1 MIASTPTAVPSG
13 TSLGRLAE
21 LSIERTGGTGPLIF
35 EEQRWTAAQLAA
47 RARRLAG
54 GLRAAGLAPG
64 DRVAVCMANCP
75 EVGITYQAAWWAGAA
90 VTPVLFLLGETD
102 LRHVLADSAASFVV
116 TTPDFLDKVR
126 AAARGLPALRAVVLA
141 EQAEPAPADR
151 AGPPVLLFAELE
163 SPAESD
169 LVDVD
174 PSGMAALLYTGGTT
188 GRARGVVLSHDN
200 VSAAAWAVH
209 SMRLGEGLP
218 GLLPLPMSH
227 VYGMTVSVMATYA
240 ETPATA
246 VLMRWFEPVRFLELV
261 VEHQVAQTAIVPAM
275 ARMILDQDLD
285 GYDLSAL
292 RQVVSGSSALPREVA
307 DEWARR
313 LPGVELVEGYGC
325 TEASAIVTV
334 MPPGRTRLG
343 SVGRPAPGV
352 ELRIEALNA
361 TDGDHDGPPGGAG
374 GSPVGEICVRGPG
387 VMLGYWRDPAATA
400 QAVRAGWL
408 HTGDVGHL
416 DRDGFLY
423 LVDRMKDLIIRGGFN
438 IYPRDVEDALREHPD
453 VAEVAVVGRPD
464 RRLGEEIVAF
474 VQLGPG
480 ADVSAE
486 ALVRFGRERLGPL
499 RYPREVRIVPAIP
512 LTSMLKTDRAA
523 LRTML
528 TPSIPPAPSPA
539 ASPAAPLE
547 PSAHGSSPSSPLSPG
562 DSDSVAWHG
571 GPVGPAPRVS
581 S

>member
-1 MIASTPTAVPSG
+1 MTASTPAAVPSG

-35 EEQRWTAAQLAA
+35 EGQRWTAGQLAA

-54 GLRAAGLAPG
+54 GLRSAGLAPG
-64 DRVAVCMANCP
+64 ERVAVCMANCP
-75 EVGITYQAAWWAGAA
+75 EVGITYQATWRAGAA
-90 VTPVLFLLGETD
+90 VTPVLFLLGDTD
-102 LRHVLADSAASFVV
+102 LRHVLADSGASFVV
-116 TTPDFLDKVR
+116 TTPDLLGRVH
-126 AAARGLPALRAVVLA
+126 AAARGLPTLRAVVLA
-141 EQAEPAPADR
+141 ERPDRAPEPAGHDEPAGRD
-151 AGPPVLLFAELE
+151 GPPVLLFAELE
-163 SPAESD
+163 AAAESA

-174 PSGMAALLYTGGTT
+174 PSDMAALLYTGGTT

-209 SMRLGEGLP
+209 STRLGEGLP

-246 VLMRWFEPVRFLELV
+246 VLMRWFEPVRFLELA
-261 VEHQVAQTAIVPAM
+261 VEHRVAQTAVVPAM

-292 RQVVSGSSALPREVA
+292 RQVVSGSSALPRELA

-334 MPPGRTRLG
+334 MPPGRARLG

-352 ELRIEALNA
+352 ELRIEPLTDTDTGGD
-361 TDGDHDGPPGGAG
+361 TDGDHDGADD
-374 GSPVGEICVRGPG
+374 SPVGEICVRGPG

-400 QAVRAGWL
+400 RTVRAGWL
-408 HTGDVGHL
+408 HTGDVGRL
-416 DRDGFLY
+416 DRDGFLH
-423 LVDRMKDLIIRGGFN
+423 LVDRLKDLIIRGGFN
-438 IYPRDVEDALREHPD
+438 IYPRDVEDALREHPA

-480 ADVSAE
+480 AAVPAE
-486 ALVRFGRERLGPL
+486 ELVRFGRERLGPL
-499 RYPREVRIVPAIP
+499 RYPREVRIVPEIP
-512 LTSMLKTDRAA
+512 RTGMLKTDRAA
-523 LRTML
+523 LRTTL
-528 TPSIPPAPSPA
+528 TR
-539 ASPAAPLE
+539 PAAPT
-547 PSAHGSSPSSPLSPG
+547 PPADRGSA
-562 DSDSVAWHG
+562 ARRG
-571 GPVGPAPRVS
+571 GPVGPAPRVWS
-581 S
+581 